1 MGSKS
6 KSSSSSSS
14 STQTFTETNNLD
26 NRVAAAEEG
35 VALGQGATLNIT
47 DNFNEGVQEAF
58 QAILNTAENAVGASL
73 ELVEKS
79 VSKNQETTNNALASI
94 SQSVSEKNLGSAT
107 ILKDVVPL
115 IGLAVAGGVGFLI
128 IGMFKK

>member
-6 KSSSSSSS
+6 KSSSSSS
-14 STQTFTETNNLD
+14 TKTFTETNNLD

-94 SQSVSEKNLGSAT
+94 TQSVSQQNLGSAT